1 MTDIDRIRALAAQHI
16 SYHGVTATIGRPLTD
31 AEKTEYFRT
40 RTVAKL
46 RAAKE
51 RAAKATA
58 AAVLLGSLLLL
69 ILPDLHG
76 HADHIIALFLQ
87 KVCCHGGIHSPGH
100 SYNHL
105 FLH

>member
-51 RAAKATA
+51 RAAKAA
-58 AAVLLGSLLLL
+58 AAASEEPEPFGT
-69 ILPDLHG
+69 
-76 HADHIIALFLQ
+76 ALTDIGAKFNLDEALE
-87 KVCCHGGIHSPGH
+87 G
-100 SYNHL
+100 L
-105 FLH
+105 

>member
-31 AEKTEYFRT
+31 AEKTEYYRA

-51 RAAKATA
+51 RAAKAA
-58 AAVLLGSLLLL
+58 AAASEEPEPFVNAL
-69 ILPDLHG
+69 
-76 HADHIIALFLQ
+76 ADIGAKFNLDEALEGL
-87 KVCCHGGIHSPGH
+87 
-100 SYNHL
+100 
-105 FLH
+105 